1 MLLETLVALLKKKAP
16 APNSQGRFVVTFCTT
31 RVPPPPL
38 RRRFQQLI
46 PLILVL
52 VLPAC
57 YDFPLACQTFP
68 SLHPLQHRLELSGC
82 GDRLFVQSEV

>member
-1 MLLETLVALLKKKAP
+1 MLLETLVNLLKKATSTYFTGPLCCLQHNK
-16 APNSQGRFVVTFCTT
+16 

-38 RRRFQQLI
+38 RRRFQHLI

-57 YDFPLACQTFP
+57 CDFPLACQTFP

>member
-1 MLLETLVALLKKKAP
+1 MLLETLVNLSKKSTNTYFTRLLCCLLHNK
-16 APNSQGRFVVTFCTT
+16 RE
-31 RVPPPPL
+31 PPPPL
-38 RRRFQQLI
+38 RRRLQHLI

-57 YDFPLACQTFP
+57 CDFPLACQTFP